1 MDDQY
6 RLLKLLSLVVW
17 ADDDGE
23 HTGLRFVS
31 EADDVAWRAPAAEA
45 LRQGTPA
52 GADDEFRT
60 RVHMVCAYYT
70 SAVREYRKLRAG
82 RDLADLP
89 DFVLEAFAGMPH
101 HLLPFFGEMVI
112 TTLVIPRADPA
123 AVVRLWLNDLTETAW
138 RLIVDT
144 TRERFDVPAGWP

>member
-17 ADDDGE
+17 ADDG

-45 LRQGTPA
+45 LRQGAPS
-52 GADDEFRT
+52 GADDDFST

-70 SAVREYRKLRAG
+70 GAVREYRKSGHG
-82 RDLADLP
+82 RDLDDLP
-89 DFVLEAFAGMPH
+89 GFVLEAFAGLPD
-101 HLLPFFGEMVI
+101 HLLPFFGEMVVN
-112 TTLVIPRADPA
+112 TLVIPRADHA
-123 AVVRLWLNDLTETAW
+123 AVGRLWLNELTETAW
-138 RLIVDT
+138 RLIVDI
-144 TRERFDVPAGWP
+144 TRERFDVPK

>member
-6 RLLKLLSLVVW
+6 RLLKLLSLVIW
-17 ADDDGE
+17 TDDE

-45 LRQGTPA
+45 LRQGTPT
-52 GADDEFRT
+52 GADDDFRT

-70 SAVREYRKLRAG
+70 GALREYRTSGHG
-82 RDLADLP
+82 RDLDDLP
-89 DFVLEAFAGMPH
+89 GFVLEAFAGTPD

-112 TTLVIPRADPA
+112 TTLVTPRAAPGP
-123 AVVRLWLNDLTETAW
+123 VGRLWLTDVTQTAW
-138 RLIVDT
+138 RLIVNT
-144 TRERFDVPAGWP
+144 TREHFDEPK